1 MPDPLKIA
9 MKTVMSLHIPV
20 YRASKGRLMGTR
32 LGWPVA
38 LLTVKGR
45 KTGKLRTTP
54 LIYLEENG
62 KYVVVGSAAGLA
74 TEPAW
79 FRNLRAAG
87 TAVLQVRDREIEASV
102 AIADQEERDRLWKIL
117 VAKGSFFAD
126 YQAKTD
132 RLIPIALLTPL
143 ATR

>member
-54 LIYLEENG
+54 LIYMEENG
-62 KYVVVGSAAGLA
+62 RYVVVGSAAGLA

-79 FRNLRAAG
+79 FRNLRAAD
-87 TAVLQVRDREIEASV
+87 TAVLQIRGREIEATIEIV
-102 AIADQEERDRLWKIL
+102 EQEERDRLWKIL
-117 VAKGSFFAD
+117 VEKGPFFAA

-132 RLIPIALLTPL
+132 RQIPIALLTPS
-143 ATR
+143 TPR